1 MPLSRR
7 SGADSLA
14 MRRNWATICSP
25 LRRSNAAWPVSAQN
39 KVAPIPYT
47 SEDRLG
53 GSPLRISGAMN
64 AGEPVNVPVAVV
76 NPPVMWAMPKS
87 LNAGSP

>member
-1 MPLSRR
+1 
-7 SGADSLA
+7 
-14 MRRNWATICSP
+14 
-25 LRRSNAAWPVSAQN
+25 
-39 KVAPIPYT
+39 
-47 SEDRLG
+47 
-53 GSPLRISGAMN
+53 MN